1 MNNSL
6 PPGPNFPQGNEL
18 GDTPVPGVP
27 PTSPVE
33 TPQQSGDNFS
43 LDEIMK
49 ALREKERE
57 KDEKGE
63 VVTRSD
69 GSVARRV
76 RRRKRRSEQQN
87 EGKKKEEYKKK
98 SVVIKA
104 AIGVGSFLFLL
115 MGALFIFVAF
125 NSDSYE
131 EKLELHSGEWVGGEV
146 DILQHKVLPGRM
158 TFDSVN
164 FNWPENSHLVDLQI
178 KAVEGDVRF
187 ISLLGARMGGQAIGG
202 KTGTLR
208 VRSPELA
215 GDLITINQPG
225 DFPFEYNRYY
235 CDGLNVNFGTSGQLD
250 LFDLETSMR
259 YFPGEGFRVTMSAGM
274 LSLKGWQKF
283 PIDNGLLKF
292 PQGEV
297 KVETLRLRNPLEER
311 SGSSDSLVLSGVIP
325 TAQGQKAQLDITTS
339 AFPFEVI
346 MGDEMGSFFSGSMR
360 VDSSG
365 LARYTTGNDFL
376 DEVILKFDG
385 DQMTLHRFPLVD
397 NIKKLIFNNIDQ
409 ELLFDGDVK
418 GVYRWTPRGVALENL
433 VMSNKRLRVEGNM
446 VIGSNDRIRGQLT
459 MWISMGYINGNPRLE
474 NHPAFKRR
482 SDDRGYAI
490 IEIELGGTT
499 TLPSDS
505 FLMTTGLNASH
516 SRSGVTPV
524 KSAAELLREL
534 EEGAE

>member
-6 PPGPNFPQGNEL
+6 PPEPNSPDRNQ
-18 GDTPVPGVP
+18 PVNAPIPGVL
-27 PTSPVE
+27 PTRPTE
-33 TPQQSGDNFS
+33 TPKQSGDNFS
-43 LDEIMK
+43 LDEMMK

-57 KDEKGE
+57 KDEIGE
-63 VVTRSD
+63 VITRSD

-87 EGKKKEEYKKK
+87 EGVKKEEKKKK
-98 SVVIKA
+98 SIILKA
-104 AIGVGSFLFLL
+104 VIGVGSFLFLL
-115 MGALFIFVAF
+115 MGALFVFVVF
-125 NSDSYE
+125 NSDAYE
-131 EKLELHSGEWVGGEV
+131 EKLESRSGEWVGGEV
-146 DILQHKVLPGRM
+146 DIHQHKILPGSM
-158 TFDSVN
+158 SFKSVN
-164 FNWPENSHLVDLQI
+164 FNWPKNSHLVDLQM
-178 KAVEGDVRF
+178 KAVDGDVRF

-225 DFPFEYNRYY
+225 DFPFDYNRYY
-235 CDGLNVNFGTSGQLD
+235 CDGLNVSFGTSGQLA
-250 LFDLETSMR
+250 LTDLETSMR
-259 YFPGEGFRVTMSAGM
+259 YFPGEGFRVTMSDGV
-274 LSLKGWQKF
+274 LDLKGWQKF

-292 PQGEV
+292 SEGEV

-311 SGSSDSLVLSGVIP
+311 SGSSDSLVLSGLIS
-325 TAQGQKAQLDITTS
+325 TQLGQKARLDIATS
-339 AFPFEVI
+339 GFPFEVI

-360 VDSSG
+360 VDTNGVAS
-365 LARYTTGNDFL
+365 YTTGNDSL

-385 DQMTLHRFPLVD
+385 DQMTLHRFPMVE
-397 NIKKLIFNNIDQ
+397 NIKKLIFNNTDQ

-418 GVYRWTPRGVALENL
+418 GVYRWTPRGATLENL
-433 VMSNKRLRVEGNM
+433 VMSNKKLRAEGSL
-446 VIGSNDRIRGQLT
+446 VISSTGRIRGQLT

-482 SDDRGYAI
+482 SNDRGYAI

-499 TLPSDS
+499 KLPSDS
-505 FLMTTGLNASH
+505 FLSTTGLNSSH
-516 SRSGVTPV
+516 SRSGLKPT

-534 EEGAE
+534 EETQ